1 MKSRLLV
8 AVAAIAVSAP
18 VAAYG
23 RDAAQGTDSA
33 SEAQGGVEDIVVTAN
48 RREQNLQSVGISI
61 AALSGEQMR
70 DLNITTALDVANAT
84 PNIEII
90 RSYASPGFNT
100 QITIRG
106 VGQPDFQDTTEATAT
121 AYVDEFYMI
130 GAGQADFLS
139 FDIARVEVAR
149 GPQGTVQGRNSTA
162 GTLNYYTNR
171 PNLTETSGRAAV
183 TIAEHGTIR
192 TDGFL
197 NVPVSSSLAL
207 RAAFST
213 DTGDGYFRNVN
224 PNASWQRGGQSR
236 FYAGRIQ
243 ALYSPNSD
251 FSLLLK
257 GEYGK
262 MGPVTATNERM
273 YPVGQIAGRPGTYAI
288 PADAF
293 GQTPASIGAPGLDET
308 NSDGASEIASEMRHF
323 LATMK
328 VRATDTL
335 DFTVVGGYL
344 RSNKY
349 SIEDCDHTPLPLC
362 NFSNKAR
369 SRHWMVE
376 ARGSYDNGP
385 FRLTFGTSYLNH
397 RIHTTS
403 ASPLFFGPTVTPF
416 GTTLYGQAFDDQ
428 QDLKSFAVFGQA
440 EYDLTDRLT
449 VIGGLRY
456 THDNKVINAVNALTI
471 NLPLNTPLPK
481 SIEAFEAL
489 RLQIFADPTASFT
502 VLNRATNGDLAQ
514 FKKGLVNANIQL
526 NFKASDDVLLYAGY
540 RRGVKS
546 GGFISGNVAGT
557 PAALRP
563 FGEEVNNAYEVGFK
577 STLADRALRINGALF
592 YYDYQDMQNTSLI
605 GITNV
610 ITNNDAKVYGGE
622 IEITATP
629 VTGLDLSLSGGYVHT
644 RVQDINNPTGAVP
657 IVSDNVLPLAPKWSG
672 SARIRYSWDAFGG
685 EMFTQAAA
693 RGRSSMYRDSL
704 NNPSTRMPSLVVAD
718 VLVGYKA
725 PDERWSIS
733 AFVNNVFNTRRAINL
748 FDISGVG
755 NSGEAVYQMPR
766 WAGATLAVNF

>member
-1 MKSRLLV
+1 MNSRLLA
-8 AVAAIAVSAP
+8 AVAATALSVP
-18 VAAYG
+18 VAAFG
-23 RDAAQGTDSA
+23 QETAHSADSA
-33 SEAQGGVEDIVVTAN
+33 SANQGGIEDIVVTAN
-48 RREQNLQSVGISI
+48 RREQNLQTVGISI

-171 PNLTETSGRAAV
+171 PDLRETSGRAAV
-183 TIAEHGTIR
+183 TIAEHGTVR

-197 NVPVSSSLAL
+197 NVPVTESLAL

-236 FYAGRIQ
+236 FYAGRLQ

-262 MGPVTATNERM
+262 MGPVTATSERM
-273 YPVGQIAGRPGTYAI
+273 YPVGQVAGLPGTYAI

-293 GQTPASIGAPGLDET
+293 GQTPDSIGAPGLDET
-308 NSDGASEIASEMRHF
+308 NSDGASEIASEMRHL

-376 ARGSYDNGP
+376 ARGAYDDGP
-385 FRLTFGTSYLNH
+385 VRLTFGTSYLNH
-397 RIHTTS
+397 RIRTTS

-416 GTTLYGQAFDDQ
+416 GTTLYGQSFVDQ
-428 QDLKSFAVFGQA
+428 QDLKSFALFGQA

-449 VIGGLRY
+449 LIAGLRY
-456 THDNKVINAVNALTI
+456 THDNKVIDAVNALTT
-471 NLPLNTPLPK
+471 NLPLDTPLPK

-489 RLQIFADPTASFT
+489 RLQIFADPTATFT
-502 VLNRATNGDLAQ
+502 ILNRATNGDLAQ
-514 FKKGLVNANIQL
+514 FKKGLVNANVQL

-546 GGFISGNVAGT
+546 GGFISGNVTGT

-563 FGEEVNNAYEVGFK
+563 FREETNNAYEVGFK
-577 STLADRALRINGALF
+577 STLADRTLRINGAIF

-610 ITNNDAKVYGGE
+610 ITNNDAEVYGGE

-629 VTGLDLSLSGGYVHT
+629 VTGLDLSVSGGYVHT
-644 RVQDINNPTGAVP
+644 RVQDINNPTGAVA
-657 IVSDNVLPLAPKWSG
+657 VVTDNVLPLAPKWSG
-672 SARIRYSWDAFGG
+672 SARIRYGWDALGG
-685 EMFTQAAA
+685 EMFAQAAA
-693 RGRSSMYRDSL
+693 RGRTSMYRDSL
-704 NNPSTRMPSLVVAD
+704 NNPSTRIPSLVVAD
-718 VLVGYKA
+718 ILVGYKA
-725 PDERWSIS
+725 PDDRWSIS
-733 AFVNNVFNTRRAINL
+733 AFVNNLFDTRRAINL

-755 NSGEAVYQMPR
+755 NTGEAVYQMPR